1 MRNIV
6 LMKRLITHANFII
19 VILFISWELNAQ
31 MALPTF
37 QPFQYVQSP
46 NNYVTLTGTPN
57 NNTVFNSI
65 DITFFYDNMLMHGFW
80 NGPSDRI
87 IVGHFNKNGY
97 WSHASNSSGYSQF
110 PDIASTSGV
119 SYDRMVA
126 MPATNRVIHTD
137 QRHYPSDY
145 NKIYIG
151 SIDEDTGLLGS
162 FSTVVF
168 SDGYTGD
175 CNLISSSATEFL
187 CYDGSAIRVYTTS
200 ATITTLT
207 YVKTVTLSQ
216 QPSANCNSHC
226 FGGTFAWDGMYYYFA
241 NRGNSSSSDDYVV
254 YDSDGAY
261 IAMYT
266 VSDNGGVNST
276 YFDWSVGRYAT
287 HSGYGNRSGGTTYSY
302 GTTTTSD
309 DSQCYGPVSSAHSF

>member
-1 MRNIV
+1 
-6 LMKRLITHANFII
+6 MKRLITHANFII

-65 DITFFYDNMLMHGFW
+65 DITFFYDNNLVNGIWH
-80 NGPSDRI
+80 GPSDKI

-110 PDIASTSGV
+110 PDNASGSGV
-119 SYDRMVA
+119 SYDRMVLI
-126 MPATNRVIHTD
+126 PATGRVIHTD
-137 QRHYPSDY
+137 QAQYPSDY

-151 SIDEDTGLLGS
+151 SINEDTGLLGS

-175 CNLISSSATEFL
+175 CNLLSSSATEFL
-187 CYDGSAIRVYTTS
+187 CYTGSVIRVYTTS
-200 ATITTLT
+200 STSTTLT
-207 YVKTVTLSQ
+207 YVKTVTLSS
-216 QPSANCNSHC
+216 QPSETCGSYC
-226 FGGTFAWDGMYYYFA
+226 FGGTFAWDGMYYYFS
-241 NRGNSSSSDDYVV
+241 NDGNSNSNKNYVV
-254 YDSDGAY
+254 YDSDGSKVATRTASGNAS
-261 IAMYT
+261 IT
-266 VSDNGGVNST
+266 GT
-276 YFDWSVGRYAT
+276 YFDWSVGRYVI
-287 HSGYGNRSGGTTYSY
+287 HDGFGYRSGGTKYSW
-302 GTTTTSD
+302 GSTTSDD
-309 DSQCYGPVSSAHSF
+309 DSQCYSPVSSAHTF

>member
-1 MRNIV
+1 
-6 LMKRLITHANFII
+6 MKRLITHANFII

-87 IVGHFNKNGY
+87 IVGHYNKNGY

-110 PDIASTSGV
+110 PDNASGSGV
-119 SYDRMVA
+119 SYDRMVLI
-126 MPATNRVIHTD
+126 PATGRVIHTD
-137 QRHYPSDY
+137 QAQYPSDY

-151 SIDEDTGLLGS
+151 SINEDTGLLGS

-175 CNLISSSATEFL
+175 CNLLSSSATEFL
-187 CYDGSAIRVYTTS
+187 CYTGSVIRVYTTS
-200 ATITTLT
+200 STSTTLT

-216 QPSANCNSHC
+216 QPSETCGSYC
-226 FGGTFAWDGMYYYFA
+226 FGGTFAWDGMYYYFS
-241 NRGNSSSSDDYVV
+241 NDGNSNSNKNYVV
-254 YDSDGAY
+254 YDSDGSKVATRTASGNAS
-261 IAMYT
+261 IT
-266 VSDNGGVNST
+266 GT
-276 YFDWSVGRYAT
+276 YFDWSVGRYVI
-287 HSGYGNRSGGTTYSY
+287 HDGFGYRSGGTKYSW
-302 GTTTTSD
+302 GSTTSDD
-309 DSQCYGPVSSAHSF
+309 DSQCYSPVSSVHTF

>member
-1 MRNIV
+1 MNGI
-6 LMKRLITHANFII
+6 
-19 VILFISWELNAQ
+19 
-31 MALPTF
+31 
-37 QPFQYVQSP
+37 
-46 NNYVTLTGTPN
+46 
-57 NNTVFNSI
+57 
-65 DITFFYDNMLMHGFW
+65 W
-80 NGPSDRI
+80 NGPSDKI
-87 IVGHFNKNGY
+87 ISGQFGKDGY
-97 WSHASNSSGYSQF
+97 WSHESNSGGYSIY
-110 PDIASTSGV
+110 PDNGLG

-137 QRHYPSDY
+137 QAQYPSDY

-187 CYDGSAIRVYTTS
+187 CYDGSVIRIYTTS
-200 ATITTLT
+200 VASTTLT

-216 QPSANCNSHC
+216 QPSANCNSYC

-302 GTTTTSD
+302 VTTTTSD
-309 DSQCYGPVSSAHSF
+309 DSLCYGPVSSAHSF